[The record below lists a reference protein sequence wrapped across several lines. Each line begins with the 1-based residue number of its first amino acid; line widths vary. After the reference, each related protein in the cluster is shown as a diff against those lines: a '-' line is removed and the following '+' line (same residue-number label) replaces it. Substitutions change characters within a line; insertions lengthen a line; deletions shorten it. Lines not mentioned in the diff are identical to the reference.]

1 MFGNIYLTKSLSIIN
16 LCISCQETKETYSQG
31 ANHIFLATE
40 NICELEVK
48 VTLAIPLL
56 VS

>member
-31 ANHIFLATE
+31 ANHVFLATE